1 MAPINILQVIDSL
14 NVGGSE
20 RQCVEI
26 AQRINSS
33 TKIKAKELFNGF
45 DEIHYQEC
53 FIPFVVLKK

>member
-33 TKIKAKELFNGF
+33 RYAMHLSNNVKEIIKKG
-45 DEIHYQEC
+45 I
-53 FIPFVVLKK
+53 I